1 VGIFLGREVRL
12 TSTFPEPVVPPFR
25 GANVTG
31 SSYSATAS
39 PDEALCVPTVW
50 ACVGLIA
57 NAVSMLPLDAYR
69 RTADVPVKLPE
80 LPLLQQP
87 FADMTQAEWMHM
99 LLVSLLL
106 RGNGIGRI
114 LSRDKNM
121 QIPTSMQL
129 LNPDR
134 VRIKMGDGGKLSYTL
149 TDNGKDIPIPFEDVW
164 HVRGMTMPG
173 ARVGLSPIAYAA
185 ATLGV
190 DLAARQFAADFFAGG
205 GLPKAVLESDQPINQ
220 EQSRTIKDRLLAAT
234 MRREPAVLG
243 AGLKYTKI
251 SVNPEESQF
260 LLTHHMTVS
269 EVARFFHVPAGMV
282 GGSEG
287 GSMTYANV
295 EQRSLDFLVH
305 CVQPWL
311 QRIEQAIS
319 ALLPASTY
327 VRFDTSVLLR
337 TDAETQAKV
346 AVQHL
351 AGKVLTP
358 TEVRA
363 SLNLPPMTEAQKAE
377 ADMVPLT
384 ITPLGSAKALPALH
398 ELPGAV
404 APVPADDKQGATNG
418 A

>member
-1 VGIFLGREVRL
+1 MGIFLGRETRL

-25 GANVTG
+25 GANVNGG
-31 SSYSATAS
+31 SVSTAAS

-57 NAVSMLPLDAYR
+57 NAVSMLPLDGYR
-69 RTADVPVKLPE
+69 RTVNVPVRLPE
-80 LPLLQQP
+80 LPLLHQP

-106 RGNGIGRI
+106 RGNAIGKI
-114 LSRDKNM
+114 SGRDTL
-121 QIPTSMQL
+121 QRPTSIQL

-134 VRIKMGDGGKLSYTL
+134 VRIKQNDDGSLSYSL
-149 TDNGKDIPIPFEDVW
+149 RDGKGRETPIPDADVW

-173 ARVGLSPIAYAA
+173 DRVGMSPIAYAA

-190 DLAARQFAADFFAGG
+190 DLAARGFARDFFAGG
-205 GLPKAVLESDQPINQ
+205 GLPKAVLMSDQPINQ

-234 MRREPAVLG
+234 LHREPAILG
-243 AGLKYTKI
+243 AGLKYEKI

-260 LLTHHMTVS
+260 LLTHQMTVS

-377 ADMVPLT
+377 ADLVPLT
-384 ITPLGSAKALPALH
+384 ITPLGSAKGLPALH
-398 ELPGAV
+398 NPPGPV
-404 APVPADDKQGATNG
+404 VTAPANDPQGATN
-418 A
+418 AA